1 MSLKDEIEKLIQAEQ
16 EKLDVEDKRD
26 KDFHERQSKRFKPL
40 AILLKEVANSVEK
53 EFLDV
58 EIFEDK
64 AWVRIG
70 IKGDEGF
77 EVRTNWEVEPNF
89 GRYTAHREDG
99 ILFYVEPGFRVEET
113 VWLKWDVQENKL
125 TFDTEQELIE
135 YLVKKISKEVANQR
149 HLKELYEK

>member
-16 EKLDVEDKRD
+16 EKLDEEDHRD
-26 KDFHERQSKRFKPL
+26 KNFRERQSKRFKPL

-53 EFLDV
+53 EFLDA

-64 AWVRIG
+64 AWVSVG
-70 IKGDEGF
+70 IRGDEGF
-77 EVRTNWEVEPNF
+77 DVRTHWEVEPNF
-89 GRYTAHREDG
+89 GRYTTHREDG

-113 VWLKWDVQENKL
+113 VWLKWDVQENEFI
-125 TFDTEQELIE
+125 FDTEQELIE